1 MTEHLH
7 FQGWCVVTTVVME
20 QRLPLGTSSLNYG
33 PFRTQKTHPFR
44 WDASVTVAQRW
55 LFWILERSL
64 LNSPTSPAS
73 HVQVIT
79 DGISDLRDG
88 WVMWV
93 MPWGISGGAVQA
105 PYWLAWEYQGVLIKP
120 AFEVKWE
127 WIVSTLEQRADSNGM
142 KFHREQILCLILIFE
157 KSAVFTWWIK
167 RLALYSITSGS
178 ALNIPV
184 EVNSL
189 TSFKKKKKTDKTPK
203 VIL

>member
-1 MTEHLH
+1 MGHSEHK
-7 FQGWCVVTTVVME
+7 
-20 QRLPLGTSSLNYG
+20 
-33 PFRTQKTHPFR
+33 KTHPFR

-79 DGISDLRDG
+79 DGISDLRDC

-93 MPWGISGGAVQA
+93 MPWGISGGGVQA
-105 PYWLAWEYQGVLIKP
+105 FSRLGWEHQGVRMRP
-120 AFEVKWE
+120 PFEVKRE

-157 KSAVFTWWIK
+157 KPAVFTCWIK
-167 RLALYSITSGS
+167 KLALYSITSGS
-178 ALNIPV
+178 SFNIPV
-184 EVNSL
+184 EWKPVWVNSL
-189 TSFKKKKKTDKTPK
+189 TSFLKKQT
-203 VIL
+203 